1 MKTIT
6 RKDLY
11 DKIWSI
17 TKAKTAK
24 ELNISPIDL
33 SRICKEHNIPSPT
46 SNYWMHVGWGEDVE
60 KTPLPN
66 PESNPVIDLTKK
78 TPRKKDT
85 KINVSTQ
92 ASIGNNYSEILD
104 NELSRI
110 TEEKEIRKLKEQAL
124 AGKFIIDFQKPA
136 ECLSEDRSG
145 EIRCIPG
152 NEWKIKL
159 RAGTVR

>member
-78 TPRKKDT
+78 LHAKKTPKSMCQHRHPLAITTRKFLT
-85 KINVSTQ
+85 M
-92 ASIGNNYSEILD
+92 NY
-104 NELSRI
+104 
-110 TEEKEIRKLKEQAL
+110 
-124 AGKFIIDFQKPA
+124 
-136 ECLSEDRSG
+136 
-145 EIRCIPG
+145 PG
-152 NEWKIKL
+152 
-159 RAGTVR
+159 